1 MNEQRSRG
9 ARARLQGFGSGWR
22 LHTAIAGLVMTAASL
37 GVAIEPAAALPPP
50 PGPFDHFAITAPGTA
65 TAGMPFNYTVTAE
78 DASNATVTSYSQPVK
93 VFASDPH
100 AVFTS
105 EVTLSGGVGTF
116 PMTFETAGTQTFFV
130 TDVLNSSP
138 SNTASVDVDPATAN
152 RLVVDLPD
160 STHQGDPFNV
170 TVWAVDPFGNVD
182 TSYSTFTGIVKI
194 TSSDARAVLPPNGT
208 LHNGTAT
215 FPVTLDTTGM
225 QTITATDIDPPFITG
240 SASIEVFA
248 VRVTG
253 YDLAG
258 SDGGAFA
265 IGLPFKGSLGGIHLD
280 SPVVGIATTPDGNG
294 YWLASADGGVFS
306 FGNAHFY
313 GTLAGLELNAPIVGI
328 AAATDGQ
335 GYYLVGA
342 DGGVFA
348 FGSARFVGSHGAL
361 PIALNKPIV
370 GITVTPDGGGYWLV
384 AADGGIFAFGN
395 AQYLGSMGD
404 RQLNS
409 PIVGMA
415 RTFDGLGY
423 WLIARDGG
431 VFAFGNA
438 AFTNSLPGLGVKV
451 NNVVGI
457 AGTDDAQGYWIVEQ
471 NGTVV
476 PLGDATSH
484 FGSVSGPNDIVG
496 ISAGPSTVEQVSSP

>member
-1 MNEQRSRG
+1 MSEKRSTS
-9 ARARLQGFGSGWR
+9 ARAGIRRVVSGWR
-22 LHTAIAGLVMTAASL
+22 VPTVIAGLLLTAASL
-37 GVAIEPAAALPPP
+37 GVSMEPAAAGPP

-65 TAGMPFNYTVTAE
+65 TAGVGFSFTVTAQ
-78 DASNATVTSYSQPVK
+78 DASNATVTTYSQPIHIIT
-93 VFASDPH
+93 SDVH
-100 AVFTS
+100 AVFPTTAAL
-105 EVTLSGGVGTF
+105 VNGVGTF
-116 PMTFETAGTQTFFV
+116 TMTLETAGAQTIGA
-130 TDVLNSSP
+130 TDLL
-138 SNTASVDVDPATAN
+138 
-152 RLVVDLPD
+152 RLVSNSVPITVHPGPASTLAIDAPA
-160 STHQGDPFNV
+160 STHQGDAFNA
-170 TVWAVDPFGNVD
+170 TVWALDPFGNVA
-182 TSYSTFTGIVKI
+182 TGYSGTVQI
-194 TSSDARAVLPPNGT
+194 TSSDALAFLPPNAA
-208 LHNGTAT
+208 LVNGTKT
-215 FPVTLDTTGM
+215 FSVTLITTGM
-225 QTITATDIDPPFITG
+225 QILTATDIAVHSITG
-240 SASIEVFA
+240 STDVEDFA

-280 SPVVGIATTPDGNG
+280 SPIVGIATTPDGNG

-328 AAATDGQ
+328 AAAPDGQ

-348 FGSARFVGSHGAL
+348 FGSARYVGSHGAL
-361 PIALNKPIV
+361 PISLNKPIV
-370 GITVTPDGGGYWLV
+370 GIIITPDGGGYWLV

-395 AQYLGSMGD
+395 ARYLGSMGD
-404 RQLNS
+404 QQLNS

-431 VFAFGNA
+431 VFTFGNA
-438 AFTNSLPGLGVKV
+438 AFTNSLPGLGLKV